1 MTVSK
6 TMHLLAIADLSPADA
21 GEYALLLPNGKI
33 SSIKISLTGANES
46 GNLIC
51 MLCFPMFM
59 SLSGAE
65 EEISF
70 AYTITKVLLRCK

>member
-33 SSIKISLTGANES
+33 SSIKVSLSGANES

-51 MLCFPMFM
+51 MLCFRMFA
-59 SLSGAE
+59 SSSGVKE
-65 EEISF
+65 KISF
-70 AYTITKVLLRCK
+70 AYQVQMNS

>member
-33 SSIKISLTGANES
+33 SSIKVSLSGANES

-51 MLCFPMFM
+51 MLCFRMFM
-59 SLSGAE
+59 SGAK

-70 AYTITKVLLRCK
+70 AYTITNVLLRCK